1 VFVADAETE
10 IMEEEQWA
18 AEEFV
23 GDPEQATI
31 LAYLNTAR
39 DRRIGAQVLEEIND
53 AIFGRIA

>member
-10 IMEEEQWA
+10 IMEEQWT